1 MAEGLDRPCLVM
13 AAPNGARRHKRD
25 HPAVPLTLE
34 EMLETAEACA
44 DAGAAAIHVHVRDR
58 DGQHTL
64 DPHLNAR
71 WYERL
76 KERIGDRL
84 VVQLTTEAAGR
95 FGPAEQEAMVRAVRP
110 EAISL
115 APREWTPELHEPDG
129 ALRRFLD
136 WLAEAGIAT
145 QYILYSPEEMRR
157 FHGWRRRGW
166 IPQPRPMV
174 LFVLGRYG
182 DPREMADPTA
192 LCAFL
197 ADHDP
202 LCPWM
207 ACAFGRSETAA
218 LLAAAAL
225 GGHLRVGFENNLQH
239 GDGAAAADNADR
251 VAAVADGLRLIGRQR
266 ASAVQARAILGTDG
280 AAGG

>member
-1 MAEGLDRPCLVM
+1 MAERLDHPCLLMV
-13 AAPNGARRHKRD
+13 APNGARRHKQH
-25 HPAVPLTLE
+25 HPAIPLTLE

-58 DGQHTL
+58 EGRHTL
-64 DPHLNAR
+64 DPDLNAR

-76 KERIGDRL
+76 KERLGDRL
-84 VVQLTTEAAGR
+84 VIQLTTEAAGR
-95 FGPAEQEAMVRAVRP
+95 FGPEEQAAMVRAVRP

-115 APREWTPELHEPDG
+115 APREWTPALVEPDA
-129 ALRRFLD
+129 ALRAFLD
-136 WLAEAGIAT
+136 WLAEADIST
-145 QYILYSPEEMRR
+145 QYILYSPDEVRR
-157 FHGWRRRGW
+157 FHAWRRQGW

-182 DPREMADPTA
+182 EPSAAADPGS

-207 ACAFGRSETAA
+207 ACAFGRPESAA

-225 GGHLRVGFENNLQH
+225 GGHLRVGFENNLEH
-239 GDGAAAADNADR
+239 GDGTPAADNADR
-251 VAAVADGLRLIGRQR
+251 VAAVAEGLRLIGRLR
-266 ASAVQARAILGTDG
+266 ASLAQARAILGTGG